1 MGIIVKLVNKVT
13 CINPG
18 ARYEPPT
25 GAANAPVKYE
35 TSTFFETLTIYRF
48 LECAS

>member
-1 MGIIVKLVNKVT
+1 MNIILKLVNKVT
-13 CINPG
+13 YINPG

-35 TSTFFETLTIYRF
+35 KAHIF
-48 LECAS
+48 